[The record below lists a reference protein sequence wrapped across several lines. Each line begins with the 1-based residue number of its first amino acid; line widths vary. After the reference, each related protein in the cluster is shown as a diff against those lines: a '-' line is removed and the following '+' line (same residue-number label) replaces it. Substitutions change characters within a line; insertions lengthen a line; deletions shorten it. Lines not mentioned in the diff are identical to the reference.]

1 MTGDYFAWACLT
13 NWWLEGKS
21 MAAHRCGITKIVIP
35 KANVKDLDDIPE
47 TVKENVTFIP
57 VEKVSQ
63 VLDAALVK

>member
-1 MTGDYFAWACLT
+1 M
-13 NWWLEGKS
+13 
-21 MAAHRCGITKIVIP
+21 
-35 KANVKDLDDIPE
+35 KDLDDIPE

>member
-1 MTGDYFAWACLT
+1 
-13 NWWLEGKS
+13 